1 MIKLLGIEPDWAI
14 IDFGCGPG
22 FYTIPFARV
31 AERVVAVDVQ
41 REMLKKAETYARKSG
56 VKVEFVESDGTR
68 IPLSDNTFDLVFL
81 SLVYHEIADKK
92 TTLVEFLRLL
102 KPAGKVAIREKTENT
117 VFPVGP
123 PVTPVEL
130 IKSGLENAGFVQVHA
145 GSNTQRGIV
154 IGVKPGVP

>member
-1 MIKLLGIEPDWAI
+1 
-14 IDFGCGPG
+14 
-22 FYTIPFARV
+22 
-31 AERVVAVDVQ
+31 
-41 REMLKKAETYARKSG
+41 MLKKAETYAKKSR

-102 KPAGKVAIREKTENT
+102 KPGGMVAIREKTENT
-117 VFPVGP
+117 LFPIGP

-130 IKSGLENAGFVQVHA
+130 IQSGLENAGFVEAHSA
-145 GSNTQRGIV
+145 SNMERNIV
-154 IGVKPGVP
+154 VGVKPIMP